1 MDRHLVNVLVVEK
14 VENVDNVSD
23 YQVLSLMTVDVLS
36 HGIRDTIT
44 HNMQLLIKRL
54 LKINP
59 LSAKLTTH

>member
-44 HNMQLLIKRL
+44 HNMQLLIRRL

-59 LSAKLTTH
+59 LSAKLTTY

>member
-1 MDRHLVNVLVVEK
+1 VDRHLVNVLVVEK

-44 HNMQLLIKRL
+44 HNMQLLIRRL

-59 LSAKLTTH
+59 LSAKLTTY

>member
-1 MDRHLVNVLVVEK
+1 VNVLVVEK

-44 HNMQLLIKRL
+44 HNMQLLIRRL

-59 LSAKLTTH
+59 LSAKLTTY